1 MTLLTLKH
9 PTVNPV
15 KKKQTMRM
23 TVSRPTLP
31 NVQFS
36 SLLMLQIEVIRR
48 SIDDNSCTLRGPTRS
63 HTIVTASKF
72 ARPLDCRLMAVVNRY
87 EAQGAAG
94 ESYTESNKNGDI
106 ASLAE
111 RLSRLPTTTD
121 PCMWRVR
128 VRVSL

>member
-1 MTLLTLKH
+1 M
-9 PTVNPV
+9 NPV
-15 KKKQTMRM
+15 TKKQTMGM

-31 NVQFS
+31 NVQYG
-36 SLLMLQIEVIRR
+36 VIYVTKVVQG
-48 SIDDNSCTLRGPTRS
+48 SIDDNSCRPTRS
-63 HTIVTASKF
+63 HTIVTANKDGQ
-72 ARPLDCRLMAVVNRY
+72 PLDYRLMAVVNRY

-94 ESYTESNKNGDI
+94 EGYTKSSENGDI
-106 ASLAE
+106 APLAE